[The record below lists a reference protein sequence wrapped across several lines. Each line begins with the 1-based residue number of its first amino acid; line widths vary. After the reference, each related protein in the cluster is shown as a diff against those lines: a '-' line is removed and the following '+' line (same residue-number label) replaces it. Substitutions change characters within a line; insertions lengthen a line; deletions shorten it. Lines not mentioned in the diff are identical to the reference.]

1 MCPVYM
7 MEINI
12 ASCSL
17 APFGCVSMNRN
28 VLEIIDALT
37 AHEDMDSIRVL
48 EELGT
53 NSPDNEVREY
63 TSRAL
68 VRKNVHDSLK
78 IVIINQGK
86 GINDLSPAVAMSTIN
101 EILALKDKSE
111 VVRILEDTINM
122 HSDEI
127 VVENARSVKSLLALS

>member
-1 MCPVYM
+1 
-7 MEINI
+7 
-12 ASCSL
+12 
-17 APFGCVSMNRN
+17 MNKN
-28 VLEIIDALT
+28 VAEIIDALA
-37 AHEDMDSIRVL
+37 AHEDHSSIDVL

-86 GINDLSPAVAMSTIN
+86 GINDLSTKVALSTVGKLVQLQDKDELIKVLDETIN
-101 EILALKDKSE
+101 S
-111 VVRILEDTINM
+111 
-122 HSDEI
+122 
-127 VVENARSVKSLLALS
+127 ENAEEIKNTARSLKALITLSE